1 MKNENNF
8 LNLQGKVAIV
18 TGAAT
23 GLGAATAQMLASA
36 GANVLINHMPGQE
49 AQAQTVAN
57 GCATECLCC
66 VGDITR
72 DDDCKRTA
80 QTAIDQWGR
89 VDILV
94 NNAGIN
100 KFVEHYDL
108 DGLTSKDFVDIYSVN
123 VIGAFQM
130 IRAVVPTMKTQGSG
144 VVVNVSSA
152 AGESGGGSC
161 VAYAAS
167 KGAINT
173 MTKSLGRALAPEV
186 RVNAVCPAFIN
197 TPIWEKRLVEMSEV
211 QRTAWLESEKS
222 STPLQLENT
231 PELLARSILFL
242 ASELS
247 AHLTGQLLT
256 SDGGALLGV
265 YQSMFESSEASL

>member
-1 MKNENNF
+1 MKNENSF
-8 LNLQGKVAIV
+8 LSLQGRVAIV

-23 GLGAATAQMLASA
+23 GLGAATAQLLSEA
-36 GANVLINHMPGQE
+36 GANILINYMPGQE
-49 AQAQTVAN
+49 AQAQAVAN
-57 GCATECLCC
+57 HCATECLCYA
-66 VGDITR
+66 GDITK
-72 DDDCKRTA
+72 DEDCKRIVQA
-80 QTAIDQWGR
+80 AIEPWGR
-89 VDILV
+89 VDVLI

-100 KFVEHYDL
+100 KFIEHYDL
-108 DGLTSKDFVDIYSVN
+108 DGLSAKDFVDIYSVN

-130 IRAVVPTMKTQGSG
+130 IRAVTPVMKAQGSG

-152 AGESGGGSC
+152 AGECGGGSC

-173 MTKSLGRALAPEV
+173 MTKSLGRALAPTI

-197 TPIWEKRLVEMSEV
+197 TPIWEKRLMEMSET
-211 QRTAWLESEKS
+211 QRSAWLDNEKS

-231 PELLARSILFL
+231 PELIARSILFL
-242 ASELS
+242 ASDLS

-265 YQSMFESSEASL
+265 YQSMFEPHE